1 MSLKDKK
8 IVLGVTGSI
17 AAYKSALLVRLLIKE
32 GAQVKV
38 ILTEAAKD
46 FITPLTLATL
56 SKNPVLSSF
65 TSNDAGEWNNH
76 VELGLWA
83 DALLIAPASANTI
96 ARCAN
101 GMADNL
107 LVATYLSARCPVFF
121 APAMDLDMY
130 RHQSTL
136 HNLEK
141 LKAYGN
147 QIINAEYGELASGLV
162 GEGRLAEPE
171 HIVYA
176 LNRHFLKNPAL
187 AGKKVLVTAGPT
199 QEPIDPVRFISNHSS
214 GKMGYAIAEAFS
226 MAGAEVCI
234 VSGPVSIPAPAGTR
248 VEKVF
253 SAQQMY
259 EAVEK
264 RFHESDIVILAAAV
278 ADYTPSHVADK
289 KIKKKEAIFNIELTK
304 TIDIA
309 ATIGKQKRS
318 NQLIVGFALET
329 DNELENA
336 KGKLERKNFDLI
348 VLNSLQDKGAGFRYD
363 TNKIKILDKAG
374 NLYDFEL
381 KPKQEVAEDILNIVL
396 EKISYNK
403 GSFKG
408 SDDGHNLTLPNSGV

>member
-1 MSLKDKK
+1 MSLRDKK
-8 IVLGVTGSI
+8 ILLGVTGSI
-17 AAYKSALLVRLLIKE
+17 AAYKAALLVRLLVKE

-38 ILTEAAKD
+38 ILTEAAKE

-65 TSNDAGEWNNH
+65 TRNETGEWNNH

-83 DALLIAPASANTI
+83 DIMLIAPASANTL

-101 GMADNL
+101 GIADNL

-130 RHQSTL
+130 KHPGTL
-136 HNLEK
+136 SNLEK
-141 LKAYGN
+141 LISYGN
-147 QIINAEYGELASGLV
+147 QIIHASYGELASGLI

-171 HIVYA
+171 HIVHE
-176 LNRHFLKNPAL
+176 LNRRFLKSDIL
-187 AGKKVLVTAGPT
+187 KGKKVLVTAGPT

-226 MAGAEVCI
+226 MAGAEVII
-234 VSGPVSIPAPAGTR
+234 VSGPVAIPVPIGIK
-248 VEKVF
+248 VEKVL

-264 RFHESDIVILAAAV
+264 RFNESDIVILAAAV
-278 ADYTPSHVADK
+278 ADYTPRHVADK
-289 KIKKKEAIFNIELTK
+289 KIKKKEDVFSIELTK

-309 ATIGKQKRS
+309 ATLGAQKKS

-336 KGKLERKNFDLI
+336 KGKLEKKNFDLI

-363 TNKIKILDKAG
+363 TNKIKILDKTG
-374 NLYDFEL
+374 HLYDFDL

-396 EKISYNK
+396 EKLS
-403 GSFKG
+403 
-408 SDDGHNLTLPNSGV
+408 

>member
-1 MSLKDKK
+1 MSLRDKK
-8 IVLGVTGSI
+8 ILLGVTGSI
-17 AAYKSALLVRLLIKE
+17 AAYKSALLVRLLVKE

-38 ILTEAAKD
+38 ILTEAAKE

-65 TSNDAGEWNNH
+65 TRNETGEWNNH

-83 DALLIAPASANTI
+83 DIMLIAPASANTL

-101 GMADNL
+101 GIADNL

-130 RHQSTL
+130 KHPGTL
-136 HNLEK
+136 SNLEK
-141 LKAYGN
+141 LISYGN
-147 QIINAEYGELASGLV
+147 QIIHASYGELASGLI

-171 HIVYA
+171 HIVHE
-176 LNRHFLKNPAL
+176 LNRRFLKSDIL
-187 AGKKVLVTAGPT
+187 KGKKVLVTAGPT

-226 MAGAEVCI
+226 MAGAEVII
-234 VSGPVSIPAPAGTR
+234 VSGPVAIPVPIGIK
-248 VEKVF
+248 VEKVL

-264 RFHESDIVILAAAV
+264 RFNESDIVILAAAV
-278 ADYTPSHVADK
+278 ADYTPRHVADK
-289 KIKKKEAIFNIELTK
+289 KIKKKEDVFSIELTK

-309 ATIGKQKRS
+309 ATLSAQKKS

-336 KGKLERKNFDLI
+336 KGKLEKKNFDLI

-363 TNKIKILDKAG
+363 TNKIKILDKTG
-374 NLYDFEL
+374 HLYDFDL
-381 KPKQEVAEDILNIVL
+381 KPKQEVAEDILNIVI
-396 EKISYNK
+396 EKLS
-403 GSFKG
+403 
-408 SDDGHNLTLPNSGV
+408 